1 MAVKSAYLLRPPRFV
16 VQSKKACYQ
25 LHVTII
31 VYEGKTFMAE
41 NGSSVVEH
49 LPPYTRPWV
58 LPTVADNNQN
68 EENFKE
74 LRQLAVNSHVHW
86 CAPNNLW

>member
-1 MAVKSAYLLRPPRFV
+1 
-16 VQSKKACYQ
+16 
-25 LHVTII
+25 
-31 VYEGKTFMAE
+31 MAE

-58 LPTVADNNQN
+58 LPTVADTNQN

-86 CAPNNLW
+86 CAPIIYGNKKMCCLHASWLCVMYHRAYGLS